1 MGSIENISKQLRISS
16 QGIPEAYRATV
27 RQYLEFEAREGL
39 KLSPEAI
46 RRFLSQPKLKGLGEY
61 SPASIALRK
70 TAIFQAVKRMT
81 HDSRVRSALVEEA
94 KTIKVAKIERAI
106 HSEMIL
112 SEEEISKLIEG
123 TLSIEAKGWG
133 KGNKRERYA
142 LIIECLAVTGL
153 RISEMI
159 NIKLKDCK
167 KLNGFVYL
175 SVMGKGRK
183 PRRVFIPEKL
193 FTKIKG
199 EFSSKEF
206 LFTSLRGKKYNR
218 AMIFQDVRDLGRRIL
233 GRDVNPHQFRH
244 SFSTREIKKRGSVKA
259 VQLYLGHASSSIT
272 EQMYNHDEL
281 TPEELFK

>member
-1 MGSIENISKQLRISS
+1 MVTIENISKQLRISS
-16 QGIPEAYRATV
+16 QGLPEAYRATV
-27 RQYLEFEAREGL
+27 RQYLDFEAREGL

-46 RRFLSQPKLKGLGEY
+46 RRFLSQPKLRGEGSY

-70 TAIFQAVKRMT
+70 TAIFQAIKRMT
-81 HDSRVRSALVEEA
+81 FDSRVRASLTEEA
-94 KTIKVAKIERAI
+94 KTIKVAKIDRAI
-106 HSEMIL
+106 HSEKIL
-112 SEEEISKLIEG
+112 SEEEIKILIKR
-123 TLSIEAKGWG
+123 TLTINAKGWSQ
-133 KGNKRERYA
+133 GNKRERYS
-142 LIIECLAVTGL
+142 LTIETLAVTGL
-153 RISEMI
+153 RISELI
-159 NIKLKDCK
+159 HIRLKDCK
-167 KLNGFVYL
+167 KVGGFVYI

-193 FTKIKG
+193 FKKIKQ

-272 EQMYNHDEL
+272 EQMYNHDEIK
-281 TPEELFK
+281 PQELFG